1 MDMHMVIRWITYG
14 YHMDVSWNHMD
25 IIRISYGYH
34 IDRYHMAF
42 WWGGSS
48 EQYLHGFPERKF
60 IQKNFRGNG
69 RGKRVVGEFL
79 LSVGRFL
86 NHWGWVKMGWV
97 VK

>member
-1 MDMHMVIRWITYG
+1 MNNTCMDFLNET
-14 YHMDVSWNHMD
+14 
-25 IIRISYGYH
+25 
-34 IDRYHMAF
+34 
-42 WWGGSS
+42 
-48 EQYLHGFPERKF
+48 F

-79 LSVGRFL
+79 LSVGRYL